1 MIVSLASFALET
13 ARASLSI
20 VVEYVSTGKTLDQK
34 KDKTS
39 NGLN

>member
-1 MIVSLASFALET
+1 
-13 ARASLSI
+13 LSI